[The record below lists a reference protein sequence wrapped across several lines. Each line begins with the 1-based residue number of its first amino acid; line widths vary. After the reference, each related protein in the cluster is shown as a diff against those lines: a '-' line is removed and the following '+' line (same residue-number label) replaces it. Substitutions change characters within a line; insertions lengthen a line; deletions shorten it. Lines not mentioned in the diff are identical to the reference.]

1 MFNQISTLMKKAKL
15 FMACLLTLLCTV
27 AFAQNQQ
34 VKGSITDT
42 KGEPLPGVSVVVE
55 GTTLGV
61 ITGADGEFTVSAKNG
76 QVLNFYLFG
85 MKSQKVTVN
94 GPVLNVVMEDDA
106 LALDEAV
113 VTALGITRSEKS
125 LGYAATTVKNDEI
138 VAHHSTNV
146 TNALAGKVAGMQI
159 SATTTDPGA
168 GTNVIIR
175 GYSSINGSNQPL
187 YVVDGIVVGG
197 MGNLSSEDIE
207 SLTVLKGAAATA
219 LYGSRAANGVIVI
232 TTKQGKRGADR
243 LFTIEY
249 SGGLEARQVSLL
261 PIFQNEFGQG
271 WNGTQTFI
279 ENGSWGP
286 RFDGSMQL
294 YGPIWNGQQLL
305 HEYSAKPTNIK
316 DFFEFGI
323 NQKHSISINGA
334 TEDQRATYY
343 LSYSLAD
350 DNGII
355 PGDKDTYK
363 RNSIAFRSSYIATDW
378 LKLSSQVNFATSKT
392 NNIGMFQ
399 GTSVIDGLYEF
410 PRDISL
416 VDLQNLPAAFNSPE
430 AYLTPYGITS
440 PYWAIENRE
449 RLTDQKQIFGKVQA
463 DLKPLKSL
471 TLTYRYSFNYSDYD
485 YKAGEPQIAL
495 DDALIWDSMGYAPS
509 NMNAD
514 GTIYADYYRGYET
527 NHDFLAN
534 WNKDLLGGKFNVNA
548 VAGLNVN
555 ERYGTELIG
564 QTDGL
569 TIYSGFWNLSNGAS
583 KTTISDSKS
592 LRRLIGL
599 FGDVTFS
606 FDDTIFLE
614 LTARNDWSS
623 TLPIDNNNYFYPGAT
638 LSFLFTN
645 YLPKNNLLSFGKLR
659 LAYGRTGNDAGV
671 YNTYATFTQADF
683 RGTYG
688 TGIIAFPLN
697 GINAFRRG
705 YSIASPELKP
715 EMTTESELGLNL
727 QFFNGRIGIDA
738 AYYNRLTSD
747 QIFPISIE
755 PATGYS
761 SMVAN
766 AGDVRNKG
774 IELLVDFVPVQTK
787 DFRWD
792 ISVNFA
798 KNNSLVESLPAEL
811 GEKFEIDRF
820 STSGAKDVVSLY
832 AEKGKPFG
840 TYWTYL
846 PTYVEDETSPYY
858 GKLIV
863 DDKGQPV
870 LTDDLV
876 DTGLDANYDW
886 TGGLSTSLTYKNF
899 SISAALDVRKGGWMF
914 SRSKNIMEFTGNGLI
929 TTYNDRNPFVI
940 PNSVLGLTD
949 ADGNIIGYA
958 ENTTPIYTADSS
970 YQDYFDDYGAGQ
982 GRLFYMVDRSF
993 VKLRNVSIQYNLPK
1007 KWIGPFQGVSVSAFC
1022 NNAFTWTAKDN
1033 YYIDPES
1040 TNEGTD
1046 TGGLMGETYVNPSCR
1061 IWGFNLNV
1069 KF

>member
-1 MFNQISTLMKKAKL
+1 MPMKKAKL
-15 FMACLLTLLCTV
+15 LMACLLTLVSPVL
-27 AFAQNQQ
+27 FAQNQ
-34 VKGSITDT
+34 VKGTITDA
-42 KGEPLPGVSVVVE
+42 KGEPLPGVSIVVE

-61 ITGADGEFTVSAKNG
+61 ITGADGTYAINAKDG

-85 MKSQKVTVN
+85 MKSQKKTVDA
-94 GPVLNVVMEDDA
+94 PVIDIVMEDDA

-125 LGYAATTVKNDEI
+125 LGYAATTVKSDEI
-138 VAHHSTNV
+138 LTQHSTNAV
-146 TNALAGKVAGMQI
+146 TTLAGKVAGLQV
-159 SATTTDPGA
+159 SSTTTDPGS

-197 MGNLSSEDIE
+197 MGSLASEDIE

-232 TTKQGKRGADR
+232 TTKQGKRSADR
-243 LFTIEY
+243 LFSIEY
-249 SGGLEARQVSLL
+249 SGGVEARQVSLL
-261 PIFQNEFGQG
+261 PIFQNDFGQG

-286 RFDGSMQL
+286 RFDGSQQI
-294 YGPIWNGQQLL
+294 YGPIWNGQQLI
-305 HEYSAKPTNIK
+305 HEFSAKPTNIK
-316 DFFEFGI
+316 DFFDLGI
-323 NQKHSISINGA
+323 NQKHTIAINGA

-355 PGDKDTYK
+355 PGDKDTYT

-392 NNIGMFQ
+392 SNVAMFQ
-399 GTSVIDGLYEF
+399 GASMIDGLYEF

-440 PYWAIENRE
+440 PYWAIANHE

-463 DLKPLKSL
+463 DIKPIKYV
-471 TLTYRYSFNYSDYD
+471 TLTYRYSFNYGDYD
-485 YKAGEPQIAL
+485 YKAGNPQIFN
-495 DDALIWDSMGYAPS
+495 DDSLIWDDMGYSPT
-509 NMNAD
+509 NMNED
-514 GTIYADYYRGYET
+514 GTVYAEYYRNYET
-527 NHDFLAN
+527 NHDILAN
-534 WNKDLLGGKFNVNA
+534 FNKDFINGRFNVNA
-548 VAGLNVN
+548 IAGLNIN
-555 ERYGTELIG
+555 ERYATQLVG
-564 QTDGL
+564 QTDIL
-569 TIYSGFWNLSNGAS
+569 TINSGFWNLSNGAS

-592 LRRLIGL
+592 MRRLLGL
-599 FGDVTFS
+599 FGDVTLS
-606 FDDTIFLE
+606 WDDTIFLE

-623 TLPIDNNNYFYPGAT
+623 TLPIENNNYFYPGAT
-638 LSFLFTN
+638 LSWIFTN
-645 YLPKNNLLSFGKLR
+645 YLPKNDILSFGKAR
-659 LAYGRTGNDAGV
+659 FAYGRTGNDASP
-671 YNTYATFTQADF
+671 YNTYATFTQASF
-683 RGTYG
+683 NGTYG
-688 TGIIAFPLN
+688 SGIIAFPLN
-697 GINAFRRG
+697 GLNAFRRG
-705 YSIASPELKP
+705 YSIASPSLKP
-715 EMTTESELGLNL
+715 EMTTELEAGLNL

-761 SMVAN
+761 SMVSN
-766 AGDVRNKG
+766 AGNVRNQG
-774 IELLVDFVPVQTK
+774 VEVVLDLVPIQTR
-787 DFRWD
+787 DLRWD
-792 ISVNFA
+792 ISLNFA
-798 KNNSLVESLPAEL
+798 KNVSLVEDLPAEL

-846 PTYVEDETSPYY
+846 PTYVESGPYA

-863 DDKGQPV
+863 DQDGFPI

-876 DTGLDANYDW
+876 PTGLDVNHDW
-886 TGGLSTSLTYKNF
+886 TGGLTTSLSWKGL

-929 TTYNDRNPFVI
+929 TTYNDRQPFVI
-940 PNSVLGLTD
+940 PNSVTPIE
-949 ADGNIIGYA
+949 AEDGSISYV
-958 ENTTPIYTADSS
+958 ENTVPIHLYDSS
-970 YQDYFDDYGAGQ
+970 YQDYFDDYGAGL
-982 GRLFYMVDRSF
+982 GRLYYMVDRSF
-993 VKLRNVSIQYNLPK
+993 VKLRNVSISYSLPK
-1007 KWIGPFQGVSVSAFC
+1007 KWIGPFQGIALSAFV
-1022 NNAFTWTAKDN
+1022 NNAYTWTAKDN

-1046 TGGLMGETYVNPSCR
+1046 TAGLLGETYVNPSCR
-1061 IWGFNLNV
+1061 IWGLNLNI